1 MRIRDP
7 VRRISSAIPSP
18 LRAGLTGAA
27 IPAACAARVAAKSWE
42 VLGPQ
47 SVTASGRRTPRLA
60 RPLAIRVTVPARAV
74 YVQVRESVEAAGSG
88 IHWVAMPSGQV
99 RAA

>member
-1 MRIRDP
+1 MAFILASLATVTSRSQSGGFSSGPAAMRIRDP
-7 VRRISSAIPSP
+7 VRRISSAIRSS

-27 IPAACAARVAAKSWE
+27 IPAVCAARVAAKSWE

-60 RPLAIRVTVPARAV
+60 RPLAIRVTVPAS
-74 YVQVRESVEAAGSG
+74 SV
-88 IHWVAMPSGQV
+88 
-99 RAA
+99 